1 MCLKISWYLFIFQ
14 FLIISHEKVNA
25 ETEEIIFSHLRPKI
39 TGHLLEDLQS
49 KKKKKRVFQLAYLN
63 SALQFILLHARMW
76 VSVCN
81 PPSSHRVR
89 IKVSHHASV
98 SHHKIKMDNFF
109 SSGILQYLCPHNP
122 KSKNI
127 PFLLQRLL

>member
-1 MCLKISWYLFIFQ
+1 M
-14 FLIISHEKVNA
+14 ISHEKVNA

-39 TGHLLEDLQS
+39 TGHLLEELQS
-49 KKKKKRVFQLAYLN
+49 KKIWVFQLAYLK

-98 SHHKIKMDNFF
+98 SHHEIKTDNSF
-109 SSGILQYLCPHNP
+109 SSGILQYLCPHN
-122 KSKNI
+122 
-127 PFLLQRLL
+127 L